1 MPRTVDG
8 LTADRPSL
16 KRHGFVRAFGRYG
29 ERFPRPQ
36 ASEKDAALTDV
47 NLPKLASP

>member
-29 ERFPRPQ
+29 EHFPRPQ
-36 ASEKDAALTDV
+36 ASEKDTAFAV
-47 NLPKLASP
+47 ENLPKLASP